1 MEEGPSVLQSML
13 EPGASTH
20 TQLLRYFSPRRRL
33 NFRSDTV
40 SGDTDDTYNYRK
52 IVPVVRL
59 GGLAPARPIIR
70 MASRRALQSRLMV
83 HALYTA
89 LYAICM
95 HDIQECVAVRYI
107 LAWSCP
113 CRCVCLEP
121 GYKSLI
127 TPPFRD
133 IAGIYALCTWAL
145 CVYMRHITR
154 GGVYN

>member
-1 MEEGPSVLQSML
+1 ML

-33 NFRSDTV
+33 NRNAFRSDTV

-52 IVPVVRL
+52 IVPVCTTRW
-59 GGLAPARPIIR
+59 AR
-70 MASRRALQSRLMV
+70 SRSPNNTYGISPHATVKANGACTIYCTICHMHARHPRVCSRTV
-83 HALYTA
+83 YTA
-89 LYAICM
+89 
-95 HDIQECVAVRYI
+95 
-107 LAWSCP
+107 WSFP